1 MKLTTKKQVLTILQG
16 SHRPR
21 FTEHTNVNSDCCNFH
36 LIARPI
42 VQVCQSP
49 LSSISSCFCS
59 IPGRV
64 PSRNQVVFIAID
76 SSILYGVVSDNAV
89 SNIGK
94 WSFPYY

>member
-16 SHRPR
+16 SHRPS
-21 FTEHTNVNSDCCNFH
+21 FTEHTNGNSDCSNFY

-64 PSRNQVVFIAID
+64 PSRNQVVFTAID
-76 SSILYGVVSDNAV
+76 SSILYGVVLSTLLTNLMRNEAV
-89 SNIGK
+89 S
-94 WSFPYY
+94 